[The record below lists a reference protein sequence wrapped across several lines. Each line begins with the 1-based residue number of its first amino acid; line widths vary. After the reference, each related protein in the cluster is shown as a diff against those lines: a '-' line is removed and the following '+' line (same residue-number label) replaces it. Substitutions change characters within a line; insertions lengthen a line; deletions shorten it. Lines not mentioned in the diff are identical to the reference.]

1 MLLEIAVGVAAVF
14 AAEPVDV
21 LAGGIHADVGL
32 RRGILAVIRV
42 GELLCLELDLLI
54 RVMGSDVAR
63 IVLALAA
70 DGAGPVIT
78 PGVLAGLRVGVNT
91 VGRPDLQG
99 VLVGGAP
106 VVLRGGVARLLGG
119 VDVIA
124 GVGLD
129 GVGDLIAAL
138 GLGCLERGHSG
149 FGDIHHGLGGVEGQV
164 ALPLPPV

>member
-1 MLLEIAVGVAAVF
+1 MLLEITVGVAAVF

-21 LAGGIHADVGL
+21 LAGGVHADIGL

-42 GELLCLELDLLI
+42 GQLLCLELDLLI
-54 RVMGSDVAR
+54 RVMGSDMVR

-70 DGAGPVIT
+70 DGAGIVIT
-78 PGVLAGLRVGVNT
+78 PGRLAGLRVGVNT
-91 VGRPDLQG
+91 VGRPNLQG

-106 VVLRGGVARLLGG
+106 VVLRGGVARLLGS

-138 GLGCLERGHSG
+138 GLGCLERGHG
-149 FGDIHHGLGGVEGQV
+149 RFGDIHHGLGGVEGQV